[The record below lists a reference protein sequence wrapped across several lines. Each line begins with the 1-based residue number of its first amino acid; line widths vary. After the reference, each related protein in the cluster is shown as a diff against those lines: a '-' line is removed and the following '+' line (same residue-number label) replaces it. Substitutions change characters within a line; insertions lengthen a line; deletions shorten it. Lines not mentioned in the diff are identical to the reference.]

1 MMNTNTRYSRR
12 NLLRTGTGAGIATVL
27 GLAFST
33 PGIRQALA
41 QAGDTELV
49 CNANGVRIRKDPGLS
64 GTVIGSLSSGAVV
77 NLIGDP
83 VTRDGYTWLNIS
95 PQANRN
101 LTGWAA
107 AQFFGEPG
115 GGGWAIG
122 TDVVVA
128 TDSLNLRADPGLSG
142 RVILSARNGTHAV
155 TRTAALA
162 RDGYTWYG
170 VTLDDGT
177 KGYFAGEF
185 LEEGTG
191 GGGNDGWPAG
201 TILSVAD
208 GPLNLRRSAGTG
220 GGVIRTYVTGTQATV
235 ISGPTA
241 ANGYDWYK
249 VEIAKDGNVG
259 WFAGDF
265 LEVARTEPT
274 GDRLRVVD
282 GPLRL
287 RRDPGLNGA
296 VLTTLSTGTIVVVAD
311 ASSVRQDGYLWRYVR
326 LESNRNVIGWIA
338 DGFTE
343 RIG

>member
-1 MMNTNTRYSRR
+1 MNTNTLYSRR
-12 NLLRTGTGAGIATVL
+12 NLLRMGAGAGIATALGVAL
-27 GLAFST
+27 AAPGPRQGLA
-33 PGIRQALA
+33 QN
-41 QAGDTELV
+41 GDTELV
-49 CNANGVRIRKDPGLS
+49 CNADGVRIRKDPGLS
-64 GTVIGSLSSGAVV
+64 GAVIGSLSSGAVV

-83 VTRDGYTWLNIS
+83 VDRDGYTWINIS

-101 LTGWAA
+101 LNGWVA
-107 AQFFGEPG
+107 AQFFGEAS

-122 TDVVVA
+122 TDVVAA
-128 TDSLNLRADPGLSG
+128 TDSLNLRADPGLRG
-142 RVILSARNGTHAV
+142 AVILSARNGTHAV

-177 KGYFAGEF
+177 RGYFAGEF

-201 TILSVAD
+201 TFVRVATD
-208 GPLNLRRSAGTG
+208 QLNLRRSAGTG
-220 GGVIRTYVTGTQATV
+220 SGVIRTYASGTLAA
-235 ISGPTA
+235 ILSGPTS
-241 ANGYDWYK
+241 ANGYTWYE
-249 VEIAKDGNVG
+249 VEIAEEGTVG
-259 WFAGDF
+259 WFAAEF
-265 LEVARTEPT
+265 LEVARFEPT

-287 RRDPGLNGA
+287 RQNPGLNGS
-296 VLTTLSTGTIVVVAD
+296 VLTTLSTGAIVVVAD

-326 LESNRNVIGWIA
+326 LESNPNLIGYIA

-343 RIG
+343 RID

>member
-1 MMNTNTRYSRR
+1 MNGRYSRR
-12 NLLRTGTGAGIATVL
+12 TVLRLATGAGLVAAAGAAPAGPLLSRVM
-27 GLAFST
+27 
-33 PGIRQALA
+33 A

-49 CNANGVRIRKDPGLS
+49 CNANGVRIRRDPGLN
-64 GTVIGSLSSGAVV
+64 GAVIGSLSSGAVV

-83 VTRDGYTWLNIS
+83 VSRDGYTWLNIS

-107 AQFFGEPG
+107 AQFFGEPS

-128 TDSLNLRADPGLSG
+128 SASLNLRRDAGI
-142 RVILSARNGTHAV
+142 RAAVIRSVPRGTHAV

-185 LEEGTG
+185 LQEGQG
-191 GGGNDGWPAG
+191 
-201 TILSVAD
+201 
-208 GPLNLRRSAGTG
+208 
-220 GGVIRTYVTGTQATV
+220 QA
-235 ISGPTA
+235 P
-241 ANGYDWYK
+241 
-249 VEIAKDGNVG
+249 
-259 WFAGDF
+259 
-265 LEVARTEPT
+265 EPT
-274 GDRLRVVD
+274 GQRLRVVD

-287 RRDPGLNGA
+287 RKNPGLNGA
-296 VLTTLSTGTIVVVAD
+296 VLASLPTGAIVVIAD
-311 ASSVRQDGYLWRYVR
+311 ASAVRQDGYLWRYVR
-326 LESNRNVIGWIA
+326 VEAKPGAVGWIA

-343 RIG
+343 RID